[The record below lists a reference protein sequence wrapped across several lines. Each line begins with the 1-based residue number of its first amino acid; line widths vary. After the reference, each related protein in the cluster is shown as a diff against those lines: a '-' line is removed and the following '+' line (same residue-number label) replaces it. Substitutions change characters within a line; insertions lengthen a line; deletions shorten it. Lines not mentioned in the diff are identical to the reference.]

1 MLAAQLGRPVGGS
14 PGVPASFGRKVEVSC
29 HIAGT
34 RQCPF
39 GCIGWSHPAGRLT
52 VGPRS
57 EIMPPTARNW
67 PAVIDRAARHAP
79 FLAGLIARHA
89 DLVDLISAGDIAA
102 ALAACVPDK
111 ELESQNFGKAVRIE
125 RQRLALV
132 LALADLAGAMPLE
145 DVTARISDF
154 ADRALEGAI
163 RTAIAERTPGETPQG
178 LAVLALGKHG
188 GRELNYSSDI
198 DPVLIFDPETLP
210 RRGREEPGEAAV
222 RIVRRVI
229 ELIQTRDGDGYVFR
243 VDLRLRPSPEVTP
256 VAIPVNAALSYYE
269 SSALPWERAAFVRAR
284 ACAGDIAL
292 GERFLADIRPFIWRR
307 GLDFGTIGDMRAIS
321 RRIREH
327 HAAGQLFG
335 PGYDLK
341 RGRGGIREIEFF
353 TQIHQLIHGGR
364 DPALR
369 QPATLAA
376 ITALARAGRLSD
388 GDAGVLAEGYRVL
401 RTIEHRLQMVDDRQ
415 THSLPGDAAGL
426 DSVARLHGLDDG
438 AALFDLLR
446 PHVEAVGALYDSLD
460 PGGGG
465 AAVPASADGAA
476 LDGFADPDRAAAI
489 IAGWQSGGPRALRSP
504 AARAALD
511 TVLGELLAALAA
523 NGAPDAAL
531 LRFDALVDRLPS
543 ALNLFR
549 LMQAQPALL
558 GILADVLSH
567 APALAEALSR
577 RPDLLDGLIDARA
590 YDRMPDHASL
600 VAELAACEP
609 GGDYQALLDRVRTLV
624 GEWRFALGVQLIA
637 GRADPLIIAA
647 DYARIAEAAI
657 ACLADATIA
666 AFTAAHGRVPQ
677 SELAIIGLG
686 RLGGEA
692 LTYASDLDLIF
703 LFSGDFAAESDGAK
717 PLGATLYYNRL
728 AQRVIGAL
736 SVPTAAGPLYDVDTR
751 LRPSGAKGPLA
762 VSFDAFARYQQE
774 QAWTWE
780 HMALARA
787 RSVYGSPEALAA
799 LDAIIA
805 ATLGTPRDHDRTL
818 ADAARMRA
826 DMRRHKPPSTPLDV
840 KLIEGGLVDLEFIV
854 HTLQLTRH
862 VGLTPR
868 LGDALAA
875 LVSEGVLDPALA
887 HAHDLMTRML
897 VTLRLCCPSLDPP
910 PPATAQVIARACGH
924 DDWTQLLAAC
934 EAARQS
940 VVAAWHTL
948 FGSYQETSAS

>member
-1 MLAAQLGRPVGGS
+1 MAP
-14 PGVPASFGRKVEVSC
+14 PPEIVP
-29 HIAGT
+29 
-34 RQCPF
+34 Q
-39 GCIGWSHPAGRLT
+39 
-52 VGPRS
+52 
-57 EIMPPTARNW
+57 TARNW
-67 PAVIDRAARHAP
+67 ASALDRAARHAP
-79 FLAGLIARHA
+79 FLAGLIARHD
-89 DLVDLISAGDIAA
+89 DLAGLLASGDMAA
-102 ALAACVPDK
+102 ALAACASGK
-111 ELESQNFGKAVRIE
+111 TMESDAFGSALRIE

-132 LALADLAGAMPLE
+132 LALADLAGAIPLE
-145 DVTARISDF
+145 AVMARISGF
-154 ADRALEGAI
+154 ADRALDAAI
-163 RTAIAERTPGETPQG
+163 RHAIAERTPGETPQG

-188 GRELNYSSDI
+188 GQELNYSSDI
-198 DPVLIFDPETLP
+198 DPILIFDPETLP

-229 ELIQTRDGDGYVFR
+229 ELIQARDGDGYVFR

-256 VAIPVNAALSYYE
+256 VAIPLNAALSYYE

-284 ACAGDIAL
+284 ACAGDVAL
-292 GERFLADIRPFIWRR
+292 GERFLAEIRPFIWRR

-321 RRIREH
+321 RRIRDH

-341 RGRGGIREIEFF
+341 RGRGGIREVEFF

-364 DPALR
+364 DPSLR
-369 QPATLAA
+369 LPATLTA
-376 ITALARAGRLSD
+376 IAALAKAGWLGT
-388 GDAGVLAEGYRVL
+388 GDAGVLADGYRVL
-401 RTIEHRLQMVDDRQ
+401 RTVEHRLQMIDDRQ
-415 THSLPGDAAGL
+415 THSLPDDAAAL
-426 DSVARLHGLDDG
+426 DNVARLHGLDDG
-438 AALFDLLR
+438 AALLDLLR
-446 PHVEAVGALYDSLD
+446 PHVAAIGRLYDSLD
-460 PGGGG
+460 AGDGRATAPAPDEG
-465 AAVPASADGAA
+465 ASLAD
-476 LDGFADPDRAAAI
+476 FADPDRAAAI
-489 IAGWQSGGPRALRSP
+489 IAGWRSGGPRALRSP

-511 TVLGELLAALAA
+511 ALLGDLVRALAR

-531 LRFDALVDRLPS
+531 QRFDALVERLPS

-558 GILADVLSH
+558 DILAGVLSH

-577 RPDLLDGLIDARA
+577 RPALLDGLIDARA
-590 YDRMPDHASL
+590 FDRMPDHPTL
-600 VAELAACEP
+600 VAELAACEA
-609 GGDYQALLDRVRTLV
+609 GADYQALLDRVRMLV
-624 GEWRFALGVQLIA
+624 GEWRFALGVQLIG
-637 GRADPLIIAA
+637 GRADPLVIAA

-657 ACLADATIA
+657 TCLADATVA
-666 AFTAAHGRVPQ
+666 AFTAAHGRVPD

-703 LFSGDFAAESDGAK
+703 VFSGDFAAESDGEK

-762 VSFDAFARYQQE
+762 VSFDAFVRYQQE

-787 RSVYGSPEALAA
+787 RVVYGSAAVRTELDRAITSTLAA
-799 LDAIIA
+799 VRERAPTLDAIA
-805 ATLGTPRDHDRTL
+805 K
-818 ADAARMRA
+818 MRA
-826 DMRRHKPPSTPLDV
+826 DMHRHKPAAGPLDV

-854 HTLQLTRH
+854 HALQLTRH

-875 LVSEGVLDPALA
+875 LADHGLVEPALL
-887 HAHDLMTRML
+887 HAHDLLTRML

-910 PPATAQVIARACGH
+910 PPATATVIARACGH
-924 DDWTQLLAAC
+924 QEWTQLLAAC

-940 VVAAWHTL
+940 VMAAWHAL
-948 FGSYQETSAS
+948 FDPHQETSLS